1 MPTYSYRCSCGAS
14 FDRILPLARF
24 SEPQTCTCGSV
35 ASRVI
40 VAPAIR
46 GDYAGYTCPISGKW
60 IEGRRAHQENLA
72 RNGCRILEPG
82 ESSAVAS
89 RQSRAE
95 ASLDAALDSTV
106 EELISNLST
115 RDKERLTAEMDAGV
129 SAEVVRV

>member
-1 MPTYSYRCSCGAS
+1 MPTYSYRCSCGTS

-24 SEPQTCTCGSV
+24 SEPQTCTCGAV

-82 ESSAVAS
+82 ES
-89 RQSRAE
+89 RAE